1 MKLPGWRLLPRI
13 ARRSRDALRRTLP
26 SVAPAPPEPLA
37 GQFQI
42 YSHTLPHRYPWL
54 FGFAAQQLARDC
66 DLKLL
71 SFGCSRGDEVF
82 ALRSYFP
89 LADIKG
95 IDVDPRNIA
104 LCEARARAEKITG
117 VSFQTAATTLR
128 EASASYDAIFCLAV
142 LCLGDLTTSGVQHC
156 DPRLYFDDFERL
168 VADFSR
174 CLKPSAL
181 LLLHTTNFRFSDTRV
196 AREFDTLLEATPD
209 QMAPDVQF
217 DRNNRLIHG
226 PRYRAVAFR
235 KRAALVAPA

>member
-1 MKLPGWRLLPRI
+1 VLTGPSCECRQSRIRFDYHGGMKLP
-13 ARRSRDALRRTLP
+13 
-26 SVAPAPPEPLA
+26 

-42 YSHTLPHRYPWL
+42 YSHTLPNRYPWL
-54 FGFAAQQLARDC
+54 FSFAAQQLGSEC

-89 LADIKG
+89 RAHIRG

-104 LCEARARAEKITG
+104 LCEARARADGISG
-117 VSFQTAATTLR
+117 VSFLTAATTQG
-128 EASASYDAIFCLAV
+128 ESSASYDAIFCLAV
-142 LCLGDLTTSGVQHC
+142 LCLGDLTTSGAQRC
-156 DPRLYFDDFERL
+156 NPRLYFDDFERL

-196 AREFDTLLEATPD
+196 ARDFDTLLEATPD
-209 QMAPDVQF
+209 QMAPDIQF

-226 PRYRAVAFR
+226 PRYCAVAFR
-235 KRAALVAPA
+235 KRAGFVEPA